1 MPLTANKSRFP
12 TGFRPLFDDG
22 AVRDDRDV
30 AQLAGLSASLNRKL
44 ASCNPGQ
51 FFPA

>member
-1 MPLTANKSRFP
+1 MPLTANKSRVP
-12 TGFRPLFDDG
+12 TGFRPLFDGD
-22 AVRDDRDV
+22 A